1 MKKILLFIFAMR
13 ILACLSA
20 QTTSLYYSSNAGD
33 SIAICGDTV
42 FFRIFNDDAFASF
55 DIGKGIFRQKRN
67 GDLVMKERI
76 PLEWESSTLTM
87 TKQNSNKITIQVYLC
102 DGKSNGFASLLLY
115 FDEKLIETKCFDGD
129 GKIEFDEKT
138 SDFLEGK
145 EIVLRIADLGFD
157 TRHKLT
163 FNKGTK
169 YIVRFIFLNSCYIS
183 HDKNIKIT
191 FNDDGSINI
200 LRDKNKRSAK
210 SLKKN

>member
-55 DIGKGIFRQKRN
+55 DIGKGVFRQKRN

-76 PLEWESSTLTM
+76 PLELESSKWSETNQDMNYITM
-87 TKQNSNKITIQVYLC
+87 QAYYHDGQPAGFANIILYI
-102 DGKSNGFASLLLY
+102 DGKEFMRSSLDENGKFAFNS
-115 FDEKLIETKCFDGD
+115 ETSAFID
-129 GKIEFDEKT
+129 GKNVVVKIIIIGFETQHRLVIKNNTSYIIESIYPDYY
-138 SDFLEGK
+138 S
-145 EIVLRIADLGFD
+145 
-157 TRHKLT
+157 
-163 FNKGTK
+163 
-169 YIVRFIFLNSCYIS
+169 IS

-191 FNDDGSINI
+191 FDDDGSINI
-200 LRDKNKRSAK
+200 LRDKNKRSAM